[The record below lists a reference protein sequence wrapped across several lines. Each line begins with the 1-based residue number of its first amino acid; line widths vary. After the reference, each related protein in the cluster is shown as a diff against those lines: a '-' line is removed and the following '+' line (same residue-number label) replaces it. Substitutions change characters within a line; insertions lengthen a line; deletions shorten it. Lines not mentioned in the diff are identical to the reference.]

1 MSIRSKIEALKETV
15 PSNVKIVAVYKFH
28 SNEEIMEAYNAGQR
42 LFGESR
48 VQELVQKQQELPKDI
63 EWHFIG
69 NLQRNKVKQIA
80 PFVTLI
86 HSLDSER
93 LMREIEKQGS
103 ANNRVIPCLLQ
114 IHIADEDTKSG
125 FSPEECRKF
134 LSEGRWREC
143 RHVKISGLM
152 GMATFTED
160 EKKVKNEFD
169 QLKSLFDEFK
179 DLHFKDDAD
188 FKEVSMGMTGD
199 YPLAIESGSTIVR
212 IGTLIFGSR

>member
-1 MSIRSKIEALKETV
+1 
-15 PSNVKIVAVYKFH
+15 
-28 SNEEIMEAYNAGQR
+28 
-42 LFGESR
+42 
-48 VQELVQKQQELPKDI
+48 
-63 EWHFIG
+63 
-69 NLQRNKVKQIA
+69 
-80 PFVTLI
+80 
-86 HSLDSER
+86 
-93 LMREIEKQGS
+93 
-103 ANNRVIPCLLQ
+103 
-114 IHIADEDTKSG
+114 
-125 FSPEECRKF
+125 
-134 LSEGRWREC
+134 
-143 RHVKISGLM
+143 M